1 MTQNELYG
9 FFEQLK
15 EPLRQYKENKEKR
28 MDPGFNVFYL
38 ISDYYYRETFHGDI
52 IATLLSPDEKHGE
65 GNLYIDLFI
74 DMINEQKQLVD
85 SQYYQTPI
93 VIKEFSTNDGEL
105 SGRIDIII
113 EGDKHCIVIENKLN
127 NAPDTYQQL
136 PKYYRDLKKKGV
148 TVDAFVYLPLSPQ
161 KSPDSSSWNDEES
174 REYINKHL
182 VIIPAYY
189 AGQVNLIENWLVPAE
204 EKTINS
210 DAKFIIKQYITL
222 LNNLTIDIMD
232 DKEILDI
239 LSSDD
244 NFETTISIL
253 HLQESLCKKIIEEF
267 IDNIRQQVETNGYI
281 FQRESS
287 RYKIEVRNPK
297 YPSWIFI
304 IENVG
309 RQSGWC
315 RYLYYNGPTVKAKHF
330 IAWHKEQNDLPL
342 GWDYYEDDY
351 RYWEKPHTWISMR
364 DGTLAKIII
373 AEMQNAFC
381 EIGNQELPI

>member
-1 MTQNELYG
+1 MTKSELES
-9 FFEQLK
+9 FFENLK
-15 EPLRQYKENKEKR
+15 EPVQRYKENFDKR
-28 MDPGFNVFYL
+28 IATGFNVFYL
-38 ISDYYYRETFHGDI
+38 ISDYYYRETFHGNL
-52 IATLLSPDEKHGE
+52 IAALLAPDEKHNE
-65 GNLYIDLFI
+65 GNLYINLFI

-267 IDNIRQQVETNGYI
+267 IDNIRQQVETN
-281 FQRESS
+281 
-287 RYKIEVRNPK
+287 
-297 YPSWIFI
+297 
-304 IENVG
+304 
-309 RQSGWC
+309 
-315 RYLYYNGPTVKAKHF
+315 H
-330 IAWHKEQNDLPL
+330 
-342 GWDYYEDDY
+342 
-351 RYWEKPHTWISMR
+351 
-364 DGTLAKIII
+364 
-373 AEMQNAFC
+373 
-381 EIGNQELPI
+381 

>member
-1 MTQNELYG
+1 M
-9 FFEQLK
+9 
-15 EPLRQYKENKEKR
+15 
-28 MDPGFNVFYL
+28 
-38 ISDYYYRETFHGDI
+38 
-52 IATLLSPDEKHGE
+52 
-65 GNLYIDLFI
+65 
-74 DMINEQKQLVD
+74 
-85 SQYYQTPI
+85 
-93 VIKEFSTNDGEL
+93 

-281 FQRESS
+281 FKRESS

-315 RYLYYNGPTVKAKHF
+315 RYLCYNGPTVKAKHF